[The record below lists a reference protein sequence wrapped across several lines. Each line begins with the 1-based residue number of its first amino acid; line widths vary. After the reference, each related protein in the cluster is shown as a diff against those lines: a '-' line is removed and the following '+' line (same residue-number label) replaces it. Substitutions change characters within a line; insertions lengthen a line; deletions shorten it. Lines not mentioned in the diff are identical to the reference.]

1 MIDFLIRCA
10 CVLVG
15 VLVAALLYDRIERE
29 AEALASVQ
37 MQTRFAER
45 FCFEAV
51 RTGITPTCRYGRAE

>member
-29 AEALASVQ
+29 AEELASVQ
-37 MQTRFAER
+37 MQTRFEER